1 MRCLNQMSN
10 LNRIFDCLSRRSGE
24 VVFNLIDSNVAS
36 HMHLILGLNSAPV
49 KFDVLTGP

>member
-10 LNRIFDCLSRRSGE
+10 LNGIFDCPSRRSGK

-36 HMHLILGLNSAPV
+36 DMHLILGLNSAPV
-49 KFDVLTGP
+49 KCDVLTGP